1 MVDFSTN
8 VFARIFSMFASLTEL
23 DFGSTSRRRYH
34 ARLKISDLSSIIC
47 FSSSIVHLRIS
58 VDTFDDC
65 LCLLDGRLT
74 HLRRFVVRISD
85 ICASRLAIS
94 NTVRMFVQTNEM
106 LLLFELC
113 Y

>member
-1 MVDFSTN
+1 MTELSTT
-8 VFARIFSMFASLTEL
+8 VFARIFFMFTNLAEL
-23 DFGSTSRRRYH
+23 DFGSTGTRRYH
-34 ARLKISDLSSIIC
+34 ARLKIDDLPSTIC

-74 HLRRFVVRISD
+74 HLRRLVIRIFD
-85 ICASRLAIS
+85 ICTSRLIPNDTVKIFVIS
-94 NTVRMFVQTNEM
+94 SEEIF
-106 LLLFELC
+106 LYALF

>member
-1 MVDFSTN
+1 
-8 VFARIFSMFASLTEL
+8 MFKSLAEL

-34 ARLKISDLSSIIC
+34 ARLKISDLSSITC

-74 HLRRFVVRISD
+74 HLRRLVVRISN
-85 ICASRLAIS
+85 ICASRLAIDNRVS
-94 NTVRMFVQTNEM
+94 IFVETNERI
-106 LLLFELC
+106 LLFELF